1 MNLYLIGYRGC
12 GKSTVAPLLASHL
25 NWEYVDTDILIE
37 QRVGQSIREIFLQ
50 QGEAEFR
57 RLETSVICS
66 LPAEGNRIVALGG
79 GAVLAEANRAW
90 LAANG
95 KTVWLTA
102 PPEIL
107 WRRIHSDQT
116 SQQRR
121 PDLTAPGGLAEVEKM
136 LGTRSAIYAGCAD
149 YTIDVAEMS
158 PRQIAAHIVDW
169 WRAVDNKPT

>member
-12 GKSTVAPLLASHL
+12 GKSTVAPLLATHL
-25 NWEYVDTDILIE
+25 HGEYVDTDRLIE
-37 QRVGQSIREIFLQ
+37 HRVGRSIREIFLQ

-66 LPAEGNRIVALGG
+66 LPAQGNRIVALGG

-90 LAANG
+90 LAASG

-107 WRRIHSDQT
+107 WRRIQSDPT

-121 PDLTAPGGLAEVEKM
+121 PDLTAQGGLAEVEQI
-136 LGTRSAIYAGCAD
+136 LGTRAAIYAGCAD
-149 YTIDVAEMS
+149 YTIDVSDLS

-169 WRAVDNKPT
+169 WQAVDNNRT

>member
-25 NWEYVDTDILIE
+25 HWEYVDTDLLIE
-37 QRVGQSIREIFLQ
+37 HRVGRSIREIFLQ

-57 RLETSVICS
+57 RLETEVICS
-66 LPAEGNRIVALGG
+66 LPAQGNRIVALGG

-90 LAANG
+90 LAVSG

-107 WRRIHSDQT
+107 WRRIQSDPT

-121 PDLTAPGGLAEVEKM
+121 PDLTAPGGLAEVEQI
-136 LGTRSAIYAGCAD
+136 LGTRAAIYAGCAD
-149 YTIDVAEMS
+149 YTIDVADLS

-169 WRAVDNKPT
+169 WQAVDNNRT